1 MNYSGCFIYSPY
13 YIAKGTQ
20 HISYYFAKNFC
31 SYKLDNFV
39 RMYRT
44 SWHISTKPFWFLRFP
59 RWKKIG
65 IKLVSTYLLCCCCFE
80 KRNASGSN
88 LDILLWGIERKHQLP
103 KGFNS
108 MGWAYIFFF
117 YLSECPFFFRFFKFT
132 FLFVMMEK
140 FPFAIVWDSLY
151 KAHSIKDI

>member
-20 HISYYFAKNFC
+20 HISYYFARNFF
-31 SYKLDNFV
+31 SYKLDHFV

-44 SWHISTKPFWFLRFP
+44 SWHISTKHFWFLRFP
-59 RWKKIG
+59 LKENWNQTCFDIHFVLLLLWK
-65 IKLVSTYLLCCCCFE
+65 E
-80 KRNASGSN
+80 KRLRVQSRYITLGNREKASAP
-88 LDILLWGIERKHQLP
+88 ERVQ
-103 KGFNS
+103 FN
-108 MGWAYIFFF
+108 GEGLYIFLLFIRM
-117 YLSECPFFFRFFKFT
+117 SFFFGFFKFT

-140 FPFAIVWDSLY
+140 FPFSIVWDSLH